1 MTEEQLKENGY
12 PMPHPERPGRA
23 VLFTAEEKKTID
35 CKLCWLLRSAGCARY
50 VTAAGARPACRWSLC
65 VERFSVA
72 ARSVFCCC
80 DGSPW
85 PRAVSGGQQ
94 RGCRQPLPFETMRVT
109 KTLFRPLW
117 RVGCEAG

>member
-50 VTAAGARPACRWSLC
+50 ITAQAPGPLAGGLC
-65 VERFSVA
+65 AWR
-72 ARSVFCCC
+72 
-80 DGSPW
+80 DSPW

-109 KTLFRPLW
+109 KTLFRRLW